1 MIGFI
6 FAVIAGA
13 VMSIQ
18 GVFNTRVSE
27 KIGIWESNVFVQG
40 TAFIVALLIMLI
52 WGKGS
57 FGALSGVDNRIYL
70 TGGIL
75 GVAITAT
82 VMLAVGK
89 LSPTLAVSAIL
100 VAQLVTAAA
109 IDAFGLFGTPKAS
122 FGWNK
127 YVGIL
132 MLIGG
137 IVLFKLN
144 IGKK

>member
-1 MIGFI
+1 MAGFI

-18 GVFNTRVSE
+18 GVFNTRVSD

-40 TAFIVALLIMLI
+40 TAFIIALVIMLI
-52 WGKGS
+52 WGNGS
-57 FGALSGVDNRIYL
+57 FSALSSVDNRIYL

-75 GVAITAT
+75 GVCITAT

-89 LSPTLAVSAIL
+89 LSPALAVSAIL
-100 VAQLVTAAA
+100 VAQLLTAAI
-109 IDAFGLFGTPKAS
+109 IDAFGLFGTEKNP
-122 FGWNK
+122 FTWNK
-127 YVGIL
+127 YVGII

-137 IVLFKLN
+137 IILFKLN
-144 IGKK
+144 LGKK

>member
-1 MIGFI
+1 MAGFI

-13 VMSIQ
+13 IMSIQ

-52 WGKGS
+52 LGNGS
-57 FGALSGVDNRIYL
+57 FSSLSSVDNRIYL

-100 VAQLVTAAA
+100 VAQLITAAL
-109 IDAFGLFGTPKAS
+109 IDAFGLFGTPKTP

-132 MLIGG
+132 LLIGG